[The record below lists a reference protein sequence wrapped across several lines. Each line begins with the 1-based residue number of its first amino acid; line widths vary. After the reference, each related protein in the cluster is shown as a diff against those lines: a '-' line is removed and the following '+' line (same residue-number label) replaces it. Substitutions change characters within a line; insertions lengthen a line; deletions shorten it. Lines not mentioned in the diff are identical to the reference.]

1 MLDLNERLVENKQA
15 TFYVRARGD
24 SMIGAGILSGDLLI
38 VDRARE
44 PTDGQIV
51 VARLDDA
58 FTVKRWRRRGR
69 RQFLVPE
76 NPEYPRRS
84 KSRATVPSR
93 SGASSRTRFMRWA
106 SGAETAA

>member
-1 MLDLNERLVENKQA
+1 MPTIFFAPLVTATVPAGFPSPADEAIDKMLDLNERLVENKQA

-58 FTVKRWRRRGR
+58 FTV
-69 RQFLVPE
+69 
-76 NPEYPRRS
+76 
-84 KSRATVPSR
+84 
-93 SGASSRTRFMRWA
+93 
-106 SGAETAA
+106 